1 MRGGGRH
8 PHPRLFAQWLLLD
21 PERNG
26 WERRN
31 PQSGVVSHRAALR
44 VHALGDWPGPTV
56 EFTLAPG
63 VAPHQAEGV
72 QFHSAQLESD
82 EWQVVA
88 GLPVTSPG
96 RTLGDLAVNSH
107 ADREALGRLAAAI
120 LRRSLATHQDLV
132 RALNRCDPPQG
143 GAKQLE
149 DLLATQGG
157 DL

>member
-1 MRGGGRH
+1 RTSR
-8 PHPRLFAQWLLLD
+8 
-21 PERNG
+21 
-26 WERRN
+26 
-31 PQSGVVSHRAALR
+31 SGA
-44 VHALGDWPGPTV
+44 
-56 EFTLAPG
+56 
-63 VAPHQAEGV
+63 
-72 QFHSAQLESD
+72 
-82 EWQVVA
+82 
-88 GLPVTSPG
+88 
-96 RTLGDLAVNSH
+96 RTQKIFSSLLGDLAVNSH